1 MQHNIELLKNK
12 LLPIYFDFSN
22 RYANNKEL
30 CPFLMQW
37 GSKFPTIKNNGI
49 IFYGR
54 ATNGWNSTWDYD
66 IFFSDNHKDS
76 AWNKNTQWIYDSD
89 IDYNYH
95 KSQFWSIIEGI
106 SMHIYGQEWYDYV
119 ACSNICK
126 VAPNSAGNPSNK
138 IFYDTLENNIK
149 IFNIELDFW
158 SPKYVVLFTDGIR
171 KDAKTVIDWTS
182 CFIKSLN
189 NNTMPKLSYEL
200 SWDEEKPDMKIR
212 IYKLG
217 EMYIIQSVHPQ
228 GQKVDLHKD
237 AIINIIERIE
247 NKQV

>member
-1 MQHNIELLKNK
+1 
-12 LLPIYFDFSN
+12 
-22 RYANNKEL
+22 
-30 CPFLMQW
+30 
-37 GSKFPTIKNNGI
+37 
-49 IFYGR
+49 
-54 ATNGWNSTWDYD
+54 
-66 IFFSDNHKDS
+66 
-76 AWNKNTQWIYDSD
+76 
-89 IDYNYH
+89 
-95 KSQFWSIIEGI
+95 
-106 SMHIYGQEWYDYV
+106 MHIYGQEWYDYV